1 MAEGGVM
8 RACVA
13 AIMGV
18 ALAIAGPYA
27 FTGVEAAWQKIVLLS
42 LILACV
48 VILVTTIILS
58 MVAEM
63 CARSG
68 SHAERRVMLL
78 SDVFLFSGAVM
89 MLVTFVFA
97 FVFAILR
104 LA

>member
-1 MAEGGVM
+1 MAEGGVL

-27 FTGVEAAWQKIVLLS
+27 LTGVEATWQKIVLLS

-48 VILVTTIILS
+48 AVLVTTIVLS

-68 SHAERRVMLL
+68 SRAEKRVMLL

-97 FVFAILR
+97 FVFAIVR
-104 LA
+104 MA

>member
-18 ALAIAGPYA
+18 ALAVAGPYA
-27 FTGVEAAWQKIVLLS
+27 FTGVEATWQKIVLLS

-48 VILVTTIILS
+48 VILVTTIVLS

-63 CARSG
+63 CARCG
-68 SHAERRVMLL
+68 SRAERRVMLL
-78 SDVFLFSGAVM
+78 SDVFLFSGAIM

-97 FVFAILR
+97 FVFVILR
-104 LA
+104 MA

>member
-27 FTGVEAAWQKIVLLS
+27 FVGVEVTWQKIVLLS

-48 VILVTTIILS
+48 VILVTTTVLS
-58 MVAEM
+58 MVAQM
-63 CARSG
+63 CARCG
-68 SHAERRVMLL
+68 SHAEKRVMLL

-97 FVFAILR
+97 FVFAIVR
-104 LA
+104 MV

>member
-27 FTGVEAAWQKIVLLS
+27 FVGVEPTWQKIVLLS
-42 LILACV
+42 LVLACV
-48 VILVTTIILS
+48 AILVTTIVLS

-68 SHAERRVMLL
+68 SRAEKRVMLL

-97 FVFAILR
+97 FVFAIVR
-104 LA
+104 MA

>member
-27 FTGVEAAWQKIVLLS
+27 FVGVEVTWQKIVLLS

-48 VILVTTIILS
+48 AILVTTTVLS
-58 MVAEM
+58 MAAQM
-63 CARSG
+63 CARRG
-68 SHAERRVMLL
+68 SHAEKRVMLL

-97 FVFAILR
+97 FVFAVVR
-104 LA
+104 MA

>member
-27 FTGVEAAWQKIVLLS
+27 FTGVEATWQKIVLLS

-48 VILVTTIILS
+48 AILVTTVVLS
-58 MVAEM
+58 MVAR
-63 CARSG
+63 CALVVALMPRGACCCSPT
-68 SHAERRVMLL
+68 SSSSRV
-78 SDVFLFSGAVM
+78 
-89 MLVTFVFA
+89 
-97 FVFAILR
+97 R
-104 LA
+104 

>member
-27 FTGVEAAWQKIVLLS
+27 FTGVEVTWQKIVLLS

-48 VILVTTIILS
+48 AILVTTIVLS
-58 MVAEM
+58 IVAEM

-68 SHAERRVMLL
+68 SHAERLVILL

>member
-27 FTGVEAAWQKIVLLS
+27 LTGVEATWQKIVLLS

-48 VILVTTIILS
+48 AVLVTTIVLS

-68 SHAERRVMLL
+68 SRAEKRVMLL

-97 FVFAILR
+97 FVFAIVR
-104 LA
+104 MA

>member
-27 FTGVEAAWQKIVLLS
+27 FVGVEVTWQKIVLLS

-48 VILVTTIILS
+48 VILVTTAVLS
-58 MVAEM
+58 MVAQM
-63 CARSG
+63 CARCG
-68 SHAERRVMLL
+68 SHAEKHVMLL

-97 FVFAILR
+97 FVFAIVR
-104 LA
+104 MV

>member
-18 ALAIAGPYA
+18 ALAIVGPYA
-27 FTGVEAAWQKIVLLS
+27 FTGVEATWQKIVLLS

-48 VILVTTIILS
+48 TILVTTIVLS

-63 CARSG
+63 CTRSG

-97 FVFAILR
+97 FVFAIVR
-104 LA
+104 MV

>member
-1 MAEGGVM
+1 MAEGGVI

-18 ALAIAGPYA
+18 ALAVAGPYA
-27 FTGVEAAWQKIVLLS
+27 FTGVEATWQKIVLLS

-48 VILVTTIILS
+48 VILVTTIVLS

-63 CARSG
+63 CAHCG

-78 SDVFLFSGAVM
+78 SDVFLSSGAVM

-97 FVFAILR
+97 FVFAIVR
-104 LA
+104 MA

>member
-1 MAEGGVM
+1 M

-27 FTGVEAAWQKIVLLS
+27 FVGVEVTWQKIVLLS

-48 VILVTTIILS
+48 VILVTTAVLS
-58 MVAEM
+58 MVAQM
-63 CARSG
+63 CARCD
-68 SHAERRVMLL
+68 SHAEKRVMLL

-97 FVFAILR
+97 FVFAIVR
-104 LA
+104 MV

>member
-18 ALAIAGPYA
+18 VLAIAGPYA
-27 FTGVEAAWQKIVLLS
+27 FTGVEATWQKIVLLS

-48 VILVTTIILS
+48 AILVTTIVLS

-68 SHAERRVMLL
+68 SRAERRVMLL

>member
-27 FTGVEAAWQKIVLLS
+27 FVGVEATWQKIVLLS
-42 LILACV
+42 LVLACV
-48 VILVTTIILS
+48 AILVTTIVLS

-68 SHAERRVMLL
+68 SHAEKRVVLL

-97 FVFAILR
+97 FVFAIVR
-104 LA
+104 MA

>member
-1 MAEGGVM
+1 MAEGGVV

-18 ALAIAGPYA
+18 ALAVAGPYA
-27 FTGVEAAWQKIVLLS
+27 FTGVEATWQKIVLLS

-48 VILVTTIILS
+48 TILVTTIVLS

-63 CARSG
+63 CAHCG

-78 SDVFLFSGAVM
+78 SDVSLFSGAVM

-97 FVFAILR
+97 FVFAIVR
-104 LA
+104 MV